1 MVLLMNEELRKIQD
15 SLKTDAGLP
24 QVPDLTATTRTLKD
38 VADELNSAIDKAAEL
53 SDIAFLLSS
62 VTAKL
67 NSELSKLEETEQQLL
82 DLAIKR
88 LEKQ

>member
-1 MVLLMNEELRKIQD
+1 MNEELRKIQD

-24 QVPDLTATTRTLKD
+24 QVPDLAATTRTLKD
-38 VADELNSAIDKAAEL
+38 VADELNRAIDKAAEL

-62 VTAKL
+62 VTEKL
-67 NSELSKLEETEQQLL
+67 NTQLSKLEEVEKAHL
-82 DLAIKR
+82 DLVIKR